1 MLASTSIELLTAWNL
16 DPSIFL
22 GTAALCGVYLYCVGP
37 LRRRYGWAS
46 EVKRSQVA
54 AFLAGTAVMFLA
66 LETPLDELG
75 DEYLFSAH
83 MLQHLLITV
92 VAPPLWLLGTPG
104 WLMRALLQQRVVY
117 RVLRVLTRPPI
128 AFFLFNGV
136 FALWHLPIL
145 YDLTLTN
152 ESIHVLEH
160 LMFMATAVLN
170 WWPILSPAPDLL
182 PRLPSGS
189 QILYLFANCQVMVA
203 LGALLF
209 FAGPVYTPY
218 LAAPRIFGLSP
229 SDDQT
234 IGALIMWIPGTI
246 VYLFAMSIAFY
257 YWFEQHEGEEDFA
270 TPERNFSQ
278 P

>member
-1 MLASTSIELLTAWNL
+1 MLASASIQLLTAWNL

-22 GTAALCGVYLYCVGP
+22 GTAALCGLYLYCVGP
-37 LRRRYGWAS
+37 LRRRYHWAP

-54 AFLAGTAVMFLA
+54 AFLVGTGIMFLA
-66 LETPLDELG
+66 LVTPLDELG

-83 MLQHLLITV
+83 MVQHLLITV

-104 WLMRALLQQRVVY
+104 WLMKAIIQQPITY
-117 RVLRVLTRPPI
+117 RVLRVLTKPPI

-136 FALWHLPIL
+136 FAVWHLPVL

-152 ESIHVLEH
+152 ENIHILEH

-170 WWPILSPAPDLL
+170 WWPVLSPVPDLL
-182 PRLPSGS
+182 PRLPYGS

-209 FAGPVYTPY
+209 FVGPIYTPY
-218 LAAPRIFGLSP
+218 LAAPRIFGISP
-229 SDDQT
+229 ADDQT
-234 IGALIMWIPGTI
+234 IGALIMWVPGTI
-246 VYLFAMSIAFY
+246 VYLFAMSIVFY
-257 YWFEQHEGEEDFA
+257 FWFEQHEGEEDFGA
-270 TPERNFSQ
+270 SEQNFTQ
-278 P
+278 